1 MENRPFDYWEFP
13 EELRLVLIIAMLEYW
28 FLSRFRIEI
37 EKFNP
42 SLLNE

>member
-1 MENRPFDYWEFP
+1 MENRPFDDWELP

-28 FLSRFRIEI
+28 FLSLFRIEI